1 MNNKLNDV
9 KLFINQMNSVNPNI
23 NYENKT
29 KLEEIKENEK
39 YNPNNNDNANNII
52 NNNNNKKEE
61 NKKKKEE
68 NMEI

>member
-23 NYENKT
+23 NYN

-39 YNPNNNDNANNII
+39 YNPNSNDNANNIM
-52 NNNNNKKEE
+52 NNNNKKEE
-61 NKKKKEE
+61 DKKKKEE

>member
-23 NYENKT
+23 NYN

-39 YNPNNNDNANNII
+39 YNPNNNDNANNR
-52 NNNNNKKEE
+52 
-61 NKKKKEE
+61 
-68 NMEI
+68 